1 MSKKSI
7 NYAPIT
13 SEEEEIHDK
22 ARLALKQMK
31 ELEKAKRKKMK
42 TIRLPNGAIVS
53 STSKENL
60 KYYEEDYG
68 KL

>member
-1 MSKKSI
+1 MSRKSP

-13 SEEEEIHDK
+13 SVEEEIHDRAK
-22 ARLALKQMK
+22 ATLLMMK
-31 ELEKAKRKKMK
+31 EMEKKNRKKMK
-42 TIRLPNGAIVS
+42 TIRLSNGTIVS

-60 KYYEEDYG
+60 KYYQEEYG

>member
-1 MSKKSI
+1 MSRKTT

-13 SEEEEIHDK
+13 NEEEEIHDK
-22 ARLALKQMK
+22 AQVALARMK
-31 ELEKAKRKKMK
+31 ELEKKKRKKMK

-60 KYYEEDYG
+60 KYYEEEYG

>member
-1 MSKKSI
+1 MSRKTT

-13 SEEEEIHDK
+13 NEEEEIHDK
-22 ARLALKQMK
+22 AQVALARMK
-31 ELEKAKRKKMK
+31 ELEKKKRKKMK

-53 STSKENL
+53 STSKANL

>member
-1 MSKKSI
+1 MSRKSV
-7 NYAPIT
+7 NFAPIT
-13 SEEEEIHDK
+13 SVEEEIHDK
-22 ARLALKQMK
+22 AQLALERMK
-31 ELEKAKRKKMK
+31 ELEKEKRKKMK

-60 KYYEEDYG
+60 KYYQEEYG

>member
-7 NYAPIT
+7 NFAPIT

-31 ELEKAKRKKMK
+31 ELEKKKKRKMK